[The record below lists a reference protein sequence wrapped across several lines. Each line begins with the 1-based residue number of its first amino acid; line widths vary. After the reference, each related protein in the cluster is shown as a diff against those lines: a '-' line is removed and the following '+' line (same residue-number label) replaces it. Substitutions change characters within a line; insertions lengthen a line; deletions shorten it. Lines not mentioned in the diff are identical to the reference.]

1 MRILT
6 ALFFAVTFFAA
17 AQTPQVPHKMSFAGM
32 TLTIRDDA
40 RRLIQ
45 KDVDALTQSPKH
57 FNIKADRARTYFPI
71 IEQIFKEESVPDDFK
86 YLVLQESAL
95 IADAVSVSNAV
106 GFWQFKDF
114 TAMEMGLRVDKE
126 IDERMN
132 IASSTRAAAQ
142 YIKKNNTFFDNW
154 LYALQA
160 YQMGAGGVMRSEK
173 NTHNGKKDAVITSD
187 TYWYVRKY
195 LAYKIAYEPA
205 MRGKGQIELVAFKT
219 DNGQQLRDIAK
230 QFSVS
235 EEELR
240 SYNKWALKGDIPNDK
255 AYTIVVPNSTG
266 IALSS
271 DNIFLTSSQQPISQ
285 QTIVYSNVVQEINSV
300 KAVQALPGE
309 TTKELAERVR
319 VDLAS
324 FLRWNEINYKT
335 PLVPGM
341 YYFIGKKKGRAAQD
355 YYTVNAGESLWFV
368 SQKFGVR
375 VKKLIRFNRL
385 ESEILTAGTTLWLSH
400 RKPKSG
406 NANPP
411 VPVEEKKEETIQWAD
426 DNAVVQTSTNVETDS
441 VLSDQGLKDTLA
453 VAAVNDSTG
462 NIETAQTL
470 ADPVATDTVAIASTN
485 ETNGVPTEPT
495 TGFPTPVKQVNA
507 NNEHVVQP
515 KETLYGI
522 AKVYEV
528 KVMDLVQWNNLD
540 IQQGLR
546 IGQILKVKGETSKDE
561 PVAKIEEVVST
572 ENSAFHEVKAT
583 DTLYSI
589 ARQYNVTIKE
599 LMDLNEKKDFTLS
612 VGEKLRVK
620 AQ

>member
-6 ALFFAVTFFAA
+6 ALFFAVPFFAA

-71 IEQIFKEESVPDDFK
+71 IERIFQEENVPDDFK

-114 TAMEMGLRVDKE
+114 TAIEMGLRVDKE

-160 YQMGAGGVMRSEK
+160 YQMGAGGVMKSEK
-173 NTHNGKKDAVITSD
+173 NTHNGKKDAVISSD
-187 TYWYVRKY
+187 TYWYVRKF

-205 MRGKGQIELVAFKT
+205 VAGKGQVELLAFKA
-219 DNGQQLRDIAK
+219 DNGQQLSQIAK

-235 EEELR
+235 EEELF
-240 SYNKWALKGDIPNDK
+240 SYNKWALKGSVPRDK
-255 AYTIVVPNSTG
+255 AYTVVIPNATG
-266 IALSS
+266 VALSS
-271 DNIFLTSSQQPISQ
+271 NNVFLTASTESTRQEPV
-285 QTIVYSNVVQEINSV
+285 VYSNVVKEINSIR
-300 KAVQALPGE
+300 AVQALPGE
-309 TTKELAERVR
+309 TTRQFAERIR
-319 VDLAS
+319 VDLGS
-324 FLRWNEINYKT
+324 FLRWNEITYQT
-335 PLVPGM
+335 PLIPGM
-341 YYFIGKKKGRAAQD
+341 YYFIEKKKGRADKD
-355 YYTVNAGESLWFV
+355 YYTVKNGESLWTV

-375 VKKLIRFNRL
+375 VQKLKRFNRL
-385 ESEILTAGTTLWLSH
+385 DDETVAAGTTLWLSH
-400 RKPKSG
+400 RKPKSQKG
-406 NANPP
+406 NPP
-411 VPVEEKKEETIQWAD
+411 VPVDVEEVNEIQWAKEPTVVQTEPEKKEAVIEIQSS
-426 DNAVVQTSTNVETDS
+426 VQ
-441 VLSDQGLKDTLA
+441 
-453 VAAVNDSTG
+453 
-462 NIETAQTL
+462 
-470 ADPVATDTVAIASTN
+470 PVATTVSDTVKTN
-485 ETNGVPTEPT
+485 VLVVPDDAKVEVVTAAVTPDTEQVVVVSETQ
-495 TGFPTPVKQVNA
+495 TGFPTPKKQENA

-515 KETLYGI
+515 RETLYGI
-522 AKVYEV
+522 AQVYEV

-546 IGQILKVKGETSKDE
+546 IGQVLRIKGETSNDE
-561 PVAKIEEVVST
+561 PVAKVAEVAVTDS
-572 ENSAFHEVKAT
+572 EVFHEVKAS
-583 DTLYSI
+583 DTIYSI
-589 ARQYNVTIKE
+589 ARQYGVTIKE
-599 LMDLNEKKDFTLS
+599 LMDLNEKKDFSLS

-620 AQ
+620 TQ